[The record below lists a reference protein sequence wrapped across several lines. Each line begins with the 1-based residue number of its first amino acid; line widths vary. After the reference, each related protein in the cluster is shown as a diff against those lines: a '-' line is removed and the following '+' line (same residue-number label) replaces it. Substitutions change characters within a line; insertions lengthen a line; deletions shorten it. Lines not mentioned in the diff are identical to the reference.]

1 MTFSEFVENVIE
13 TPICCELKRYLD
25 KLYELYEKDYNHEQ
39 EKLGMKLTKE
49 EFKVANNNIM
59 TVMENHII
67 MLARCDR
74 TTANRIVKEILE
86 LERDADRILEELKV
100 EEKCNLITKEEF
112 KEANKNIMTVIEN
125 HIIMRSS
132 CDRTI
137 ANRIAKEIMDL
148 ERDVDR
154 VLDEVK
160 LEEKC
165 I

>member
-1 MTFSEFVENVIE
+1 
-13 TPICCELKRYLD
+13 
-25 KLYELYEKDYNHEQ
+25 
-39 EKLGMKLTKE
+39 MKLTKE

-74 TTANRIVKEILE
+74 TTANLIANEVLD

-100 EEKCNLITKEEF
+100 EEKYDHITKEEF

-148 ERDVDR
+148 YNRKERN
-154 VLDEVK
+154 E
-160 LEEKC
+160 
-165 I
+165 

>member
-1 MTFSEFVENVIE
+1 
-13 TPICCELKRYLD
+13 
-25 KLYELYEKDYNHEQ
+25 
-39 EKLGMKLTKE
+39 MKLTKE

-67 MLARCDR
+67 MIARCDR
-74 TTANRIVKEILE
+74 TTANRIANEVLD

-125 HIIMRSS
+125 HIIMLSR

-137 ANRIAKEIMDL
+137 ANHIAKEIMDL

-154 VLDEVK
+154 I
-160 LEEKC
+160 LEEVESEV
-165 I
+165 